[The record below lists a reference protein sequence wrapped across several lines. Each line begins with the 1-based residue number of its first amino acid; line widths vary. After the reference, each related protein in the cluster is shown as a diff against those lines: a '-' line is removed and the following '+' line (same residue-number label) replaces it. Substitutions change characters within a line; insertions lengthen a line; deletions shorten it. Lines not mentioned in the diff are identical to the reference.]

1 MPGRNPETINGI
13 SAAKAV
19 KKQEDYIMNAMATI
33 KKFGLEKAF
42 NYLYKDPDDNL
53 KKLLKWAEKFTG
65 KEYKT
70 QIDMIRNAVE
80 NPDNAFHPYIEH
92 ILNEVD
98 PDVMKTVAVNFFIN
112 ENMIGYPK
120 QKELKEKYNC
130 NIPWAILLDPT
141 SACNLHC
148 TGCWA
153 AEYGNKL
160 NLTFD
165 ELDSI
170 ITQGKEMGVYLY
182 LYTGGE
188 PLVRKQDILRLCEKH
203 NDCVFSSFT
212 NGTLIDEEFADGMLR
227 VKNFMPAIS
236 LEGMEEATDGRRGE
250 GTFKK
255 VIRAMDL
262 LHERKLLYGIS
273 SCYTSANYDSITS
286 EGFYDMLIAKGA
298 YFIWYFH
305 YMPVGNDAVPE
316 LLPTPE
322 QRELVYRRIR
332 DYRRRKPLFAIDFQN
347 DAEFVGGCIAGG
359 RRYFHINAN
368 GDMDPC
374 AFIHYSDSNI
384 REKTLLEGLR
394 SPLFQAYHDGQPFN
408 SNMFQPC
415 PMLENPQKLREMAE
429 RTGAHSTDLQSPESA
444 DHLCGKCDHYAACW
458 KEKADQL
465 WNEIP
470 EERRAFVLEHNTK

>member
-1 MPGRNPETINGI
+1 
-13 SAAKAV
+13 
-19 KKQEDYIMNAMATI
+19 MNATATI

-42 NYLYKDPDDNL
+42 DYLYKDPDDNL

-70 QIDMIRNAVE
+70 QIDMIRDAME

-98 PDVMKTVAVNFFIN
+98 PEVMKTVAVNFFIN

-120 QKELKEKYNC
+120 QKELKEKYHC

-160 NLTFD
+160 NLSYD

-236 LEGMEEATDGRRGE
+236 LEGMEEATDSRRGS

-255 VIRAMDL
+255 VIHAMDL

-384 REKTLLEGLR
+384 REKTLLDGLR
-394 SPLFQAYHDGQPFN
+394 SPLFQAYHDDQPFN
-408 SNMFQPC
+408 NNMFQPC
-415 PMLENPQKLREMAE
+415 PMLENPQKLREIVE